1 MTDLPK
7 RPRTIS
13 LVLLLLVVLGAIQL
27 ATVVALSRQSALLLD
42 LQVKPDPR
50 LRMIIAVVW
59 TAVFWGSAIALRHK
73 LPATRWLIPLFLALN
88 AFYGMAIRGLFVQ
101 VPISGDQW
109 LLHSLFAAA
118 LILFAWWALNRDAA
132 RYYYLEDKLADA

>member
-1 MTDLPK
+1 MTDSPK

-13 LVLLLLVVLGAIQL
+13 LILLLLLILGTIQL

-59 TAVFWGSAIALRHK
+59 MALYWGIAIALRQK
-73 LPATRWLIPLFLALN
+73 VSATRWLIPLLLALN
-88 AFYGMAIRGLFVQ
+88 ALYELVVRGLFAQ
-101 VPISGDQW
+101 VPVNGDQW
-109 LLHSLFAAA
+109 LLNSLFAAA
-118 LILFAWWALNRDAA
+118 FVLFAWWALNRNAA
-132 RYYYLEDKLADA
+132 KTYYLEDKLADA